1 MQIFLNKSVDN
12 IVKGVIP
19 GVLVL
24 GLAGWGAAYGSAD
37 IQNVPGLI
45 SMDTVSM
52 AKDTGME
59 EMAEKTAEA
68 TAAAAGNYKDG
79 TYQGA
84 AQGWGGMIE
93 VEVTI
98 KDGKISAIDITSAS
112 GETAAFF
119 SRAKALVNTI
129 IEKQSADV
137 DVVSGATYS
146 SNGIINAVKSAL
158 EKAKT
163 GDTSK
168 DSVSG
173 GGLGGGAA
181 AGGGGSTSAAA
192 FTDGTYTDGTYTGSA
207 KGWGGTITV
216 KVIISGGKIA
226 SIDIVSASGETAAY
240 FNKAKS
246 LTATVIAKQTPN
258 VDTVSG
264 ATYSSN
270 GILNAIKAALN
281 KAQTGNKTND
291 TVDETPTTP
300 DTKPDTDKPSDS
312 DNNFTPAASYKPG
325 VYTGKATVDK
335 FDYDVNITVYINK
348 LGKIIGIEEAS
359 ENDYD
364 GNEEYMK
371 LALEH
376 DSRNGKG
383 TILSQIEGTQCADL
397 GSLTVD
403 TVSGAT
409 YSSNAITA
417 AVKNA
422 VAQAAS
428 DGTEEKPDDTDNDK
442 PEEKPDDSN
451 NKPSEDTKDDP
462 KDDNNGGSTD
472 EPKNDEELPPKANG
486 TYSGSATVEDGDS
499 MFETGSY
506 PITVSVTTADGKI
519 TAVTL
524 TGSVDETNQRY
535 MNFAMNGRTKGGK
548 TYPSIPSQLVGIKV
562 TDISAKGI
570 DAVSGATYSSNAI
583 LQAVKN
589 ALS

>member
-12 IVKGVIP
+12 VVKGVIP

-45 SMDTVSM
+45 TMDTVSM

-59 EMAEKTAEA
+59 EMAEKSAE
-68 TAAAAGNYKDG
+68 AAAAATGNYKDG

-84 AQGWGGMIE
+84 AQGYGGMIE

-98 KDGKISAIDITSAS
+98 KDGKISAIDITAAS
-112 GETAAFF
+112 GETPSFF
-119 SRAKALVNTI
+119 SRAKTLTNTI

-158 EKAKT
+158 EKAKS

-216 KVIISGGKIA
+216 KVTISGGKIA
-226 SIDIVSASGETAAY
+226 SVDIVSAAGETAAY
-240 FNKAKS
+240 FNKAKA
-246 LTATVIAKQTPN
+246 LTATVVAKQTPN

-291 TVDETPTTP
+291 PIDETPTTP

-312 DNNFTPAASYKPG
+312 DNSFTPASSYKAG
-325 VYTGKATVDK
+325 VYTGKATVEK
-335 FDYDVNITVYINK
+335 FDYDINLTVYINK

-364 GNEEYMK
+364 GNEDYMK
-371 LALEH
+371 MALEN

-383 TILSQIEGTQCADL
+383 TIVSQLEGTNCAEL
-397 GSLTVD
+397 GTVSVD

-422 VAQAAS
+422 AAQAAS
-428 DGTEEKPDDTDNDK
+428 DETEEKPDDTDK
-442 PEEKPDDSN
+442 PEEKPEDKPNESE
-451 NKPSEDTKDDP
+451 KPSEDKGNTDDDSG
-462 KDDNNGGSTD
+462 KTD
-472 EPKNDEELPPKANG
+472 EPTEELPEKANG
-486 TYSGSATVEDGDS
+486 TYSGSATVEDNDG

-519 TAVTL
+519 TEVTV
-524 TGSVDETNQRY
+524 TSSVDETNQRY
-535 MNFAMNGRTKGGK
+535 MNFALNGRTRSGK
-548 TYPSIPSQLVGIKV
+548 TYTSIPSQLVGIKV
-562 TDISAKGI
+562 TDISAKSV